1 MLKTLL
7 LSGAL
12 ALSMTGAALAQ
23 ANLIGSYKVTGT
35 NTDGSAYEEGS
46 LTISQE
52 PSGAYLVKWDGGDY
66 IGIGQVS
73 GNIFAIATVVD
84 QRNSIMLMTL
94 SPDGSAK
101 GQWWRRSDAGTKGT
115 EVWTKK

>member
-12 ALSMTGAALAQ
+12 ALAITGAALAQ
-23 ANLIGSYKVTGT
+23 SALVGTYKVTGT
-35 NTDGSAYEEGS
+35 NTDGSVYDEGS

-52 PSGAYLVKWDGGDY
+52 PSGAYLVKWDGGEY

-73 GNIFAIATVVD
+73 GTTFAVASVVD
-84 QRNSIMLMTL
+84 QRNSIMLMTV
-94 SPDGSAK
+94 SPDGSVK
-101 GQWWRRSDAGTKGT
+101 GQWWRRGDAGTKGT